1 MRDILHCDLNNF
13 YASVECLVNPN
24 LKGKPVA
31 VCGDEKE
38 RKGVVLAKN
47 YIAKSYGIKTGMTN
61 YEAKKICKDL
71 ILVTANFPL
80 YLKYSRLVKSIYLEY
95 TDQME
100 SFGIDEAWLDVT
112 NSKYFGDALTIAKT
126 IKQRVKD
133 EIGLTVSIGVSFNK
147 IFAKLGSDMKKPD
160 AITIISK
167 ENFKDRVWELPAES
181 MICIGKATIKKLH
194 KYNIFTIGDLA
205 NTDINFLHHKLGKW
219 GIYLYNFANGFED
232 SKVKSIYD
240 PTKIKSIG
248 NSNTFYKDLNN
259 KQEISA
265 GIYALTDSIV
275 KRAFEKNIYNAKT
288 IQVTIKNF
296 DMTTLSKQTSLSP
309 SQINSKNLYRA
320 FNNLTNQIKDN
331 EKPIRGLSL
340 SIRSF
345 NSKSRQMSIFDDKT
359 AKLDKTIE
367 KINKKYGFSVI
378 NRANILLDSKIG
390 GLKPNNIHPIS
401 FLS

>member
-61 YEAKKICKDL
+61 YEAKKLCKDL
-71 ILVTANFPL
+71 VLVTANFPL
-80 YLKYSRLVKSIYLEY
+80 YLKYSKLVKSIYLEY

-112 NSKYFGDALTIAKT
+112 NSKYFGNAIVLAQT
-126 IKQRVKD
+126 IKERVKK

-160 AITIISK
+160 AITIINHD
-167 ENFKDRVWELPAES
+167 NFKEKIWNLPAES
-181 MICIGKATIKKLH
+181 MICIGKATIKKLN

-205 NTDINFLHHKLGKW
+205 KTDINFLHHKLGKW
-219 GIYLYNFANGFED
+219 GIYLYNFANGLDD
-232 SKVKSIYD
+232 SEVKSVFNPI
-240 PTKIKSIG
+240 KIKSIG
-248 NSNTFYKDLNN
+248 NSNTFYKDLTSS
-259 KQEISA
+259 KEISA

-275 KRAFEKNIYNAKT
+275 KRAFDKNIYNAKT
-288 IQVTIKNF
+288 IKVTIKNF
-296 DMTTLSKQTSLSP
+296 DMTTLSKQTSLSH
-309 SQINSKNLYRA
+309 SQINSKNLSRA
-320 FNNLTNQIKDN
+320 FNQLTSQIKDSK
-331 EKPIRGLSL
+331 KPIRGLSL
-340 SIRSF
+340 SIRNF
-345 NSKSRQMSIFDDKT
+345 NSKSKQLSIFDDKT
-359 AKLDKTIE
+359 AKLDQTID

-378 NRANILLDSKIG
+378 NRANILFDSKIG
-390 GLKPNNIHPIS
+390 GIKPNNIHPVS